1 MNKLNTTEAMKLRPR
16 KITQLIQANASDNY
30 GKKIKN
36 KVQKSTSTER
46 MRKLRESRR
55 EDKDFDMDSHLMK
68 ECERI
73 AELRR
78 VQKVARER
86 DPKLLREYRMKQ
98 RLSKMKQRARNTYKL
113 KNTENLDKMKQ
124 KVILRGQI

>member
-1 MNKLNTTEAMKLRPR
+1 M
-16 KITQLIQANASDNY
+16 
-30 GKKIKN
+30 
-36 KVQKSTSTER
+36 
-46 MRKLRESRR
+46 
-55 EDKDFDMDSHLMK
+55 EDKDFDMDLHLMK

-98 RLSKMKQRARNTYKL
+98 R
-113 KNTENLDKMKQ
+113 
-124 KVILRGQI
+124 

>member
-16 KITQLIQANASDNY
+16 KRTQLIQANASDNY

-86 DPKLLREYRMKQ
+86 DPKLYIFSPF
-98 RLSKMKQRARNTYKL
+98 RLIFNGIISIDIGTKSITL
-113 KNTENLDKMKQ
+113 
-124 KVILRGQI
+124 